1 MFIYVIKTITYLFIL
16 LSFIWDIHS
25 QDNINNE
32 SMIILKEF
40 LNIKA
45 EMRFIL

>member
-16 LSFIWDIHS
+16 FSFIWDINS

-32 SMIILKEF
+32 SMLILKEF

-45 EMRFIL
+45 GMRFIL